1 MQPQDFD
8 KLGTN
13 DVVGWE
19 DDRGLFAF
27 KEENE
32 DNEIPSGMAS
42 DTSTSDS
49 DFEADQPAILFGNK
63 KTRKKNFKT
72 ILYPE
77 DDFLVE

>member
-1 MQPQDFD
+1 MQPLDFD

-19 DDRGLFAF
+19 NEHGLFAF
-27 KEENE
+27 REGNDE
-32 DNEIPSGMAS
+32 NEIPSGMAS

-49 DFEADQPAILFGNK
+49 EDQPVILFGTK
-63 KTRKKNFKT
+63 KTRKKIFKT

-77 DDFLVE
+77 DDFLAE